1 MPDGYCSLI
10 LLNDMVRQLD
20 SEIAMLERH
29 NEILNESIECL
40 MELRADIPQE

>member
-10 LLNDMVRQLD
+10 MLNDMVRRLE